1 MCSSPSSYLSGVNT
15 TTGRPG
21 TVDTEDME
29 DVEEEEEAAP
39 ESRFAG
45 KDIGEDRETST
56 RDKRDDDDDGDDGDE
71 STDPVL
77 TPLSPRCLVSPSC
90 RPRCP
95 GSLSIA
101 AAAVHVLLTSK
112 LTAVAS
118 SGGSLLGFGF
128 GLASSGGSS
137 VRCSVPVGV
146 LSFVF
151 LCEFPSVFVRALAP
165 NTLGRSGGGGGG
177 GQRERGESAE
187 CMGRRGGWE
196 R

>member
-1 MCSSPSSYLSGVNT
+1 MSSSSSSYLSGVNT

-71 STDPVL
+71 SSDSVL
-77 TPLSPRCLVSPSC
+77 MSLSPRCLVSPSC

-95 GSLSIA
+95 GSSSIAAAAAAA

-118 SGGSLLGFGF
+118 F
-128 GLASSGGSS
+128 GGSS
-137 VRCSVPVGV
+137 VRSVPVGV
-146 LSFVF
+146 LSIVF
-151 LCEFPSVFVRALAP
+151 PCEFPSVFVRALAP
-165 NTLGRSGGGGGG
+165 NTLGRLEG
-177 GQRERGESAE
+177 
-187 CMGRRGGWE
+187 
-196 R
+196 